1 MHQKKILDHKKMSSK
16 RRGKTYTPQEQQCL
30 LNIVR
35 RIRAIVQ
42 DEWEAVTTEHLQTW
56 PDCGR
61 DYLSI
66 RRKFNQLANR
76 PNPTGD
82 PHCPEEVREAKEI
95 LQLIKDRAD
104 IENFSDE
111 EEKVVAGVPSEG
123 DNRLSPP
130 TVATNATANAAES
143 GSSVNVG
150 ATGTVASVVSPRLQR
165 VSHSRK
171 RKNVDE
177 FSLQDFFKMQMME
190 RQERREEEREKR
202 RRREAQDNFFQN
214 MMLAAMMNMNPN
226 MSHNVS
232 TMSKAPED
240 QENDSSDD

>member
-1 MHQKKILDHKKMSSK
+1 MD
-16 RRGKTYTPQEQQCL
+16 
-30 LNIVR
+30 IVR
-35 RIRAIVQ
+35 RIRPIGQ
-42 DEWEAVTTEHLQTW
+42 DEWEAVTAEHLQTW

-61 DYLSI
+61 DCLSI

-111 EEKVVAGVPSEG
+111 EEVLPGVLSED

-143 GSSVNVG
+143 DSSVTVG
-150 ATGTVASVVSPRLQR
+150 ATGTVANVVSPRLQR

-190 RQERREEEREKR
+190 RQERREEEREER
-202 RRREAQDNFFQN
+202 RRREA
-214 MMLAAMMNMNPN
+214 
-226 MSHNVS
+226 
-232 TMSKAPED
+232 
-240 QENDSSDD
+240 